1 MRVRIK
7 ICGITSVGDAQAAA
21 EAGADAIGLMLWG
34 PSKRFVT
41 NAKAAEIVRSLP
53 PFVSKVGVFVDPT
66 AEEVFRAVKEIGL
79 DTIQLHGEEMPEF
92 CRQFAPLKVMKAF
105 RVKDAASLTTL
116 TDYNTDAWLLDSYVA
131 GEKGGTGAVFNWDL
145 AVQAKDSG
153 KPIVLAG
160 GLTPENI
167 AEAVHEVWP
176 YGVDVSSG
184 VESAPGKKDAEMIRR
199 FVAGVRSID
208 SAEGA

>member
-1 MRVRIK
+1 M
-7 ICGITSVGDAQAAA
+7 GDAQAAA

-41 NAKAAEIVRSLP
+41 NTKAAEIVRSLP
-53 PFVSKVGVFVDPT
+53 PFVSKVGVFVDAT

-79 DTIQLHGEEMPEF
+79 DTVQLHGEETPEF

-105 RVKDAASLTTL
+105 RVKNAASLATL

-176 YGVDVSSG
+176 YAVDVSSG

-199 FVAGVRSID
+199 FVEAIRGI
-208 SAEGA
+208 EG

>member
-1 MRVRIK
+1 
-7 ICGITSVGDAQAAA
+7 
-21 EAGADAIGLMLWG
+21 
-34 PSKRFVT
+34 VT

-66 AEEVFRAVKEIGL
+66 AEEVFRAVREIGL
-79 DTIQLHGEEMPEF
+79 DTIQLHGEETPEF

-105 RVKDAASLTTL
+105 RVKDAASLASL

-184 VESAPGKKDAEMIRR
+184 VELAPGKKDAEMIRR
-199 FVAGVRSID
+199 FVEAIRGI
-208 SAEGA
+208 EG

>member
-1 MRVRIK
+1 MA
-7 ICGITSVGDAQAAA
+7 DAQAAV

-41 NAKAAEIVRSLP
+41 NAQAAEVVRSLP
-53 PFVSKVGVFVDPT
+53 PFVSKVGVFVDPN
-66 AEEVFRAVKEIGL
+66 AGEVFRAVEEIGL
-79 DTIQLHGEEMPEF
+79 DTIQLHGAETPEF
-92 CRQFAPLKVMKAF
+92 CRQFAALKVMKAF
-105 RVKDAASLTTL
+105 RIKDASSLATL

-131 GEKGGTGAVFNWDL
+131 GQQGGTGAAFNWDL

-153 KPIVLAG
+153 RPIVLAG

-176 YGVDVSSG
+176 YAVDVSSG
-184 VESAPGKKDAEMIRR
+184 VESAPGKKDTELMRR
-199 FVAGVRSID
+199 FVEAVHGID
-208 SAEGA
+208 SLD

>member
-1 MRVRIK
+1 M
-7 ICGITSVGDAQAAA
+7 GDAQAAA

-41 NAKAAEIVRSLP
+41 NTKAAEIVRSLP
-53 PFVSKVGVFVDPT
+53 PFVSKVGVFVDAT
-66 AEEVFRAVKEIGL
+66 AEEVLRAVKEIGL
-79 DTIQLHGEEMPEF
+79 DTIQLHGEETPEF
-92 CRQFAPLKVMKAF
+92 CKQFAPLKVMKAF
-105 RVKDAASLTTL
+105 RVKDASSLVTL

-153 KPIVLAG
+153 RPIVLAG

-199 FVAGVRSID
+199 FVEAIRGI
-208 SAEGA
+208 EG

>member
-7 ICGITSVGDAQAAA
+7 VCGITSV
-21 EAGADAIGLMLWG
+21 ADAMAAVDAGVDALGFMLWSK
-34 PSKRFVT
+34 SKRAV
-41 NAKAAEIVRSLP
+41 NVQEAAKIARLLP
-53 PFVSKVGVFVDPT
+53 PFVSKVGVFVNPT
-66 AEEVFRAVKEIGL
+66 AEEVKEAVAEVGL
-79 DTIQLHGEEMPEF
+79 DTIQLHGEETPDF
-92 CRQFAPLKVMKAF
+92 CWQFAPTKVVKAF
-105 RVKDAASLTTL
+105 RIKNAESLKTL
-116 TDYNTDAWLLDSYVA
+116 PTYETDAWLLDSYVA
-131 GEKGGTGAVFNWDL
+131 GEQGGTGAVFNWDL

-153 KPIVLAG
+153 RPIILAG

-199 FVAGVRSID
+199 FVRRVREVE
-208 SAEGA
+208 AE

>member
-41 NAKAAEIVRSLP
+41 NAQAAEIVQSLP
-53 PFVSKVGVFVDPT
+53 PFVSKVGVFVDAT

-79 DTIQLHGEEMPEF
+79 DTIQLHGEETPEF
-92 CRQFAPLKVMKAF
+92 CRQFAPLKVVKAF
-105 RVKDAASLTTL
+105 RVKNAASLATL

-184 VESAPGKKDAEMIRR
+184 VESAPGKKDAELIRQ
-199 FVAGVRSID
+199 FVAGVRSMD
-208 SAEGA
+208 GGEA

>member
-41 NAKAAEIVRSLP
+41 NTKAAEIVRSLP
-53 PFVSKVGVFVDPT
+53 PFVSKVGVFVDAT

-79 DTIQLHGEEMPEF
+79 DTVQLHGEETPEF

-105 RVKDAASLTTL
+105 RVKNAASLATL

-176 YGVDVSSG
+176 YAVDVSSG

-199 FVAGVRSID
+199 FVEAIRGI
-208 SAEGA
+208 EG

>member
-41 NAKAAEIVRSLP
+41 NTKAAEIVRSLP
-53 PFVSKVGVFVDPT
+53 PFVSKVGVFVDAT
-66 AEEVFRAVKEIGL
+66 AEEVLRAVKEIGL
-79 DTIQLHGEEMPEF
+79 DTIQLHGEETPEF
-92 CRQFAPLKVMKAF
+92 CKQFAPLKVMKAF
-105 RVKDAASLTTL
+105 RVKDASSLVTL

-176 YGVDVSSG
+176 YAVDVSSG

-199 FVAGVRSID
+199 FVEAIRGI
-208 SAEGA
+208 EG

>member
-1 MRVRIK
+1 MHVRIK
-7 ICGITSVGDAQAAA
+7 ICGITSVADAQAAN

-34 PSKRFVT
+34 PSKRYVT
-41 NAKAAEIVRSLP
+41 NALAAEIVRSLP
-53 PFVSKVGVFVDPT
+53 PFMAKVGVFVNPT
-66 AEEVFRAVKEIGL
+66 AEEVLLAVKEIGL
-79 DTIQLHGEEMPEF
+79 DTIQLHGDETPEF

-105 RVKDAASLTTL
+105 RVKDASSLTTMA
-116 TDYNTDAWLLDSYVA
+116 DYDTDAWLLDSYVA

-153 KPIVLAG
+153 RPVVLAG

-167 AEAVHEVWP
+167 AEAVHQVWP

-184 VESAPGKKDAEMIRR
+184 VESAPGKKDPEMIRR
-199 FVAGVRSID
+199 FVAAIRNLEIEP
-208 SAEGA
+208 A